1 VPWTYLNA
9 QVQQL
14 SRNTSFEC
22 GKMWTQIF
30 LIASLILFTGVPV
43 VDAGKDWC
51 DVLIIGS
58 RAASFK
64 RPLLSV
70 VVSLCVGNFEA
81 KYLEN

>member
-1 VPWTYLNA
+1 M
-9 QVQQL
+9 
-14 SRNTSFEC
+14 R
-22 GKMWTQIF
+22 KMWTQIF
-30 LIASLILFTGVPV
+30 LIASLILFTDVPA

-70 VVSLCVGNFEA
+70 DVSISVSATLRLHISETKQFQSSCPIGS
-81 KYLEN
+81 L